1 MKHVFIATPAYSGQV
16 NIPYALSLA
25 ETMHTLKLHGIQ
37 ITPYITASG
46 SLLVAERN
54 KILEMFW
61 RSDATHLLCV
71 DADLGWPAQ
80 AVLAMLEQDKEFIAG
95 CYPAR
100 GKEHTFLFRPVYN
113 PNGSI
118 MTEKHLLKMEY
129 IPAGFMLISRSA
141 IKKMRDHYP
150 ELFFQPKEPE
160 EAHKSTYCLFNTEVR
175 DGEFWGEDYTFCHRA
190 GQAGIDIW
198 VDPLIQFDHAGTI
211 GMLMQALTQDRTQSN
226 MSQLR
231 PNNPAPKV
239 PQLQNKPVPRD
250 SLLIPQ
256 EKAA

>member
-61 RSDATHLLCV
+61 QSDATHLLCV

-95 CYPAR
+95 CCFN
-100 GKEHTFLFRPVYN
+100 E
-113 PNGSI
+113 
-118 MTEKHLLKMEY
+118 
-129 IPAGFMLISRSA
+129 SA
-141 IKKMRDHYP
+141 
-150 ELFFQPKEPE
+150 
-160 EAHKSTYCLFNTEVR
+160 T
-175 DGEFWGEDYTFCHRA
+175 
-190 GQAGIDIW
+190 
-198 VDPLIQFDHAGTI
+198 
-211 GMLMQALTQDRTQSN
+211 ALTT
-226 MSQLR
+226 MSLKDTLTPSFAFITLR
-231 PNNPAPKV
+231 
-239 PQLQNKPVPRD
+239 
-250 SLLIPQ
+250 
-256 EKAA
+256 AAIALSIFTSTVK